1 MKSLAIQLPDELA
14 ARIEAEA
21 VERKMS
27 VSDVIRKHLNLTH
40 PHNPRRALFEAIT
53 DVVRSAV
60 AEPLPHAERSPGRAL
75 FDAITDVV
83 HSAEQLIDAERS
95 SHPDPLPDSERLA
108 HAEPLSDAARLPH
121 ADALSDPARL
131 PHAEPLSDA
140 ARSPDPD
147 PLPDADALPDDPS
160 TRKKGASRRAKR
172 SESAP

>member
-1 MKSLAIQLPDELA
+1 MKSLTIQLPDELA

-27 VSDVIRKHLNLTH
+27 ISDVIRKHLSFAH
-40 PHNPRRALFEAIT
+40 SHNPRRDLFEAIT

-60 AEPLPHAERSPGRAL
+60 AEPSPRAGRSPDRAL

-83 HSAEQLIDAERS
+83 RSAEQLIDAERLPHS
-95 SHPDPLPDSERLA
+95 DPLPESE
-108 HAEPLSDAARLPH
+108 
-121 ADALSDPARL
+121 
-131 PHAEPLSDA
+131 
-140 ARSPDPD
+140 RSPDAD

-160 TRKKGASRRAKR
+160 TRTKGASHGAKR

>member
-1 MKSLAIQLPDELA
+1 MKSLTIQLPDELA

-27 VSDVIRKHLNLTH
+27 ISDVIREHLSFAH
-40 PHNPRRALFEAIT
+40 SHNPRRALFEAIT

-60 AEPLPHAERSPGRAL
+60 TPLPHAERSPDRAL

-83 HSAEQLIDAERS
+83 RSAEQLADAERLPHS
-95 SHPDPLPDSERLA
+95 DPLPESERLL
-108 HAEPLSDAARLPH
+108 HSD
-121 ADALSDPARL
+121 
-131 PHAEPLSDA
+131 PLSDA
-140 ARSPDPD
+140 ARSPDAD

-160 TRKKGASRRAKR
+160 TQKKGPSSRAKR

>member
-1 MKSLAIQLPDELA
+1 MKSLTIQLPDELA

-27 VSDVIRKHLNLTH
+27 ISDVIRKHLSFAH
-40 PHNPRRALFEAIT
+40 SHNPRRALFEAIT

-60 AEPLPHAERSPGRAL
+60 AGPLPHAERSPDRSL

-83 HSAEQLIDAERS
+83 RSAEQLIDAERS
-95 SHPDPLPDSERLA
+95 SHSDPLPESERLP
-108 HAEPLSDAARLPH
+108 HSD
-121 ADALSDPARL
+121 
-131 PHAEPLSDA
+131 PLSDA
-140 ARSPDPD
+140 ARSPDAD
-147 PLPDADALPDDPS
+147 PLPDADALSDEPS